1 MSSGAACWPALPRRA
16 GAEPVAGA
24 EQEGRREGRGR
35 LSSIEQLPEVCDDDI
50 AWANE
55 ELRERRMPQTEI
67 LRQFNARLADKGIKG
82 VSKGA
87 FSRYSVRV
95 AVEMRKLKATR
106 AITDAVLERMP
117 KGDRTDTTLAAIE
130 LVKFRIVQLVMDED
144 QPDPKLLGQAA
155 LTLQRLSTTALREAE
170 GKRRSDKDERDAE
183 AGKAD
188 AEKATPEAVET
199 ADAVEKIAT
208 EAGLSAERV
217 AAIRRGVLGLAG

>member
-1 MSSGAACWPALPRRA
+1 MTA
-16 GAEPVAGA
+16 GDDTG
-24 EQEGRREGRGR
+24 GRRKGRGT
-35 LSSIEQLPEVCDDDI
+35 LSSIERLPEVCDDDI

-95 AVEMRKLKATR
+95 AVEMRKLNATR
-106 AITDAVLERMP
+106 QITDAVLDRMP

-144 QPDPKLLGQAA
+144 QPDPKLLGHAA
-155 LTLQRLSTTALREAE
+155 LTLQRLSATALREAE
-170 GKRRSDKDERDAE
+170 GQRRVEKDKRETE
-183 AGKAD
+183 AKQNEQQA
-188 AEKATPEAVET
+188 ASPEAIET

-217 AAIRRGVLGLAG
+217 AAIRRGVLGLTA

>member
-1 MSSGAACWPALPRRA
+1 MTD
-16 GAEPVAGA
+16 VAPEA
-24 EQEGRREGRGR
+24 RSFRGRGR
-35 LSSIEQLPEVCDDDI
+35 LSSIERLPEVCDEDI

-82 VSKGA
+82 VSVGA
-87 FSRYSVRV
+87 FSRFSVRV
-95 AVEMRKLKATR
+95 AVEMRKANATR
-106 AITDAVLERMP
+106 QITDAVLARMP

-144 QPDPKLLGQAA
+144 RPDPKLLGHAA
-155 LTLQRLSTTALREAE
+155 LTLQRLSATALREAE
-170 GKRRSDKDERDAE
+170 GQRRVEKDKRETE
-183 AGKAD
+183 AKQNEQQA
-188 AEKATPEAVET
+188 ASPEAIET

-217 AAIRRGVLGLAG
+217 AAIRRGVLGLTA